1 MGKSF
6 VFLTQGM
13 KKHASSVIQWRI
25 LSAHSYWNITLFD
38 KLHSTLVQQ
47 APGFLRF
54 PVKLVPASVQQKVML
69 ETLKRVFHEALDDG
83 EFEFLENRWLEVH
96 VRDINLKSFI
106 SFVDDKLVVRSDI
119 DNADVRFSGDINDL
133 ILIAARKEDPDTL
146 FFQRRLLIEG
156 DTELGLEV
164 KNLMDSVD
172 LDSLPSALRQ
182 ALFTLADFVQ
192 KGLQSTPNV
201 NEAQYAHKI

>member
-1 MGKSF
+1 M
-6 VFLTQGM
+6 
-13 KKHASSVIQWRI
+13 
-25 LSAHSYWNITLFD
+25 FD
-38 KLHSTLVQQ
+38 KLHATLVQQ
-47 APGFLRF
+47 APNFLRF
-54 PVKLVPASVQQKVML
+54 PVKLLPASIQQKVML
-69 ETLKRVFHEALDDG
+69 ETLKHVFHEALDDG

-96 VRDINLKSFI
+96 VRDIDMKSFI
-106 SFVDDKLVVRSDI
+106 SFEDEKLMVRSHI
-119 DNADVRFSGDINDL
+119 DNADVRFSGDLNDL

-172 LDSLPSALRQ
+172 LDSLPSGLRQ